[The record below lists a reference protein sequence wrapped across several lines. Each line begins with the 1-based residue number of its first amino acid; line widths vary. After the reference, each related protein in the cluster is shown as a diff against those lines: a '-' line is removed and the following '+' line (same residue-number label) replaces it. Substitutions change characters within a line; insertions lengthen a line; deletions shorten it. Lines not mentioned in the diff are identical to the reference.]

1 MKTKGNWVIKY
12 EDGFYY
18 CGNNSFDKQLRKA
31 QIYHWKEAAEEQAE
45 NMKTRRYSKV
55 ADTTWEIIEVV
66 PPQELRDTEAAWI
79 PHGEGEDG
87 NEIVY
92 ECSNCRWCALN
103 DYRGRS
109 TDSRFCPHCGKRM
122 INSTMLE
129 D

>member
-55 ADTTWEIIEVV
+55 ADTKWEVISVI
-66 PPQELRDTEAAWI
+66 PPQELKDTEAKWVR
-79 PHGEGEDG
+79 EFDEDG
-87 NEIVY
+87 EPDY
-92 ECSNCRWCALN
+92 SCSSCGRYALL
-103 DYRGRS
+103 DYRGRA
-109 TDSRFCPHCGKRM
+109 TDSKFCPGCGKRM
-122 INSTMLE
+122 INSTMPE

>member
-55 ADTTWEIIEVV
+55 ADTTWEVV
-66 PPQELRDTEAAWI
+66 SVIPPRELKELEASWYQAMPDDVI
-79 PHGEGEDG
+79 
-87 NEIVY
+87 
-92 ECSNCRWCALN
+92 CSNCEYSALN
-103 DYRGRS
+103 DYRGNPVKS
-109 TDSRFCPHCGKRM
+109 KFCPNCGKLM
-122 INSTMLE
+122 INSDVPE

>member
-55 ADTTWEIIEVV
+55 ADTTWEVISVI
-66 PPQELRDTEAAWI
+66 PPQEQKEIEAHWI
-79 PHGEGEDG
+79 VAGAFDDFLK
-87 NEIVY
+87 
-92 ECSNCRWCALN
+92 CSNCGESWPWATAADFL
-103 DYRGRS
+103 
-109 TDSRFCPHCGKRM
+109 FCPHCGKLM
-122 INSTMLE
+122 IKETNK
-129 D
+129 

>member
-55 ADTTWEIIEVV
+55 ADTTWEIISVI
-66 PPQELRDTEAAWI
+66 PPQEQKEIEASWYQAMPDDVI
-79 PHGEGEDG
+79 
-87 NEIVY
+87 
-92 ECSNCRWCALN
+92 CSNCEYSALN
-103 DYRGRS
+103 DYRGNPVKS
-109 TDSRFCPHCGKRM
+109 KFCPHCGKLM
-122 INSTMLE
+122 INSDVPE

>member
-55 ADTTWEIIEVV
+55 ADTTWEVIEVV
-66 PPQELRDTEAAWI
+66 EPKELKDTEAEWFTVNHSI
-79 PHGEGEDG
+79 P
-87 NEIVY
+87 VY
-92 ECSNCRWCALN
+92 ACSSCHAPALC
-103 DYRGRS
+103 DPRGIS
-109 TDSRFCPHCGKRM
+109 VDSKFCPHCGKFM
-122 INSTMLE
+122 INYTPE
-129 D
+129 DDE